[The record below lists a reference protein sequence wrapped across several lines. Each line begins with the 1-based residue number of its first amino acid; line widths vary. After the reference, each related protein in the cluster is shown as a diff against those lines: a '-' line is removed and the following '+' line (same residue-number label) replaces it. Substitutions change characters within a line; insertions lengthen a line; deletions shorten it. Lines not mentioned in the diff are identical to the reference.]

1 MYLLQYAEGE
11 NERPASWSAS
21 QIVASA
27 AGLAHRV
34 NTNVKTLK
42 KKYIYYLES
51 ILS

>member
-27 AGLAHRV
+27 AGLARRV

-42 KKYIYYLES
+42 KQTKYDYN
-51 ILS
+51 